1 MDNLKKLERNG
12 VHLEYDDIARLC
24 EKYMI
29 SELSV
34 FGSSIRDDFTADS
47 DVDILITYKPEAEFV
62 ISLFDEIALQG
73 EIQKLLNREVDLC
86 DKDCLTNPIRRK
98 YILSTSEVIYAA
110 Q

>member
-1 MDNLKKLERNG
+1 MDTLKKLERNG
-12 VHLEYDDIARLC
+12 IRLEYDDVARLC

-47 DVDILITYKPEAEFV
+47 DVDILITYKPEAEFA
-62 ISLFDEIALQG
+62 ISLFDEIALQR
-73 EIQKLLNREVDLC
+73 EFQKLLNREVDLC
-86 DKDCLTNPIRRK
+86 DKECLTNPIRRK
-98 YILSTSEVIYAA
+98 IILSTSEVIYAT